1 METGLDAAA
10 AAAAAD
16 NDDDGGGGGGVEIIK
31 MTLCDNIQ
39 NMIIVVITTN
49 INERCCSVINRDA
62 QVFNFLNV

>member
-1 METGLDAAA
+1 MSTDIDDGGGD
-10 AAAAAD
+10 D
-16 NDDDGGGGGGVEIIK
+16 DDDGDDDDGGGGGVEIIK

-49 INERCCSVINRDA
+49 INERCRSVINRDA